1 MLKTN
6 HNSRP
11 GASSPRPVVGDGN
24 MFSSLRLDE
33 GVLSSQAAQ
42 QLRELIQSGELRA
55 GDRLP
60 SERVLSERLGVSR
73 TVVREAIKLLRAEG
87 IVRVR
92 LGVGT
97 FVTEPPQNILSGPLS
112 YLNQPES
119 KKIED
124 LLQVRN
130 VLEPAIAALAAK
142 NATREHIARMEQA
155 IQEMDQN
162 MADGDRYIVSDNLFH
177 VTLAEASGNSV
188 FQMLVNSFIDLLQK
202 SRRLAVSVPGATKR
216 ANTFHRR
223 VLAAIV
229 ARDPHAASAAMEDH
243 LHQLTH
249 EVHTAM
255 TKPAARKNSAR

>member
-1 MLKTN
+1 
-6 HNSRP
+6 
-11 GASSPRPVVGDGN
+11 

-33 GVLSSQAAQ
+33 GVLSLQAAQ

-73 TVVREAIKLLRAEG
+73 TVVREAIKLVRAEG

-97 FVTEPPQNILSGPLS
+97 FVTDPPQNILSGPLS

-142 NATREHIARMEQA
+142 NATRDQIAKMEQA
-155 IQEMDQN
+155 IRDMDEN
-162 MADGDRYIVSDNLFH
+162 TADGYQYIVSDNLFH
-177 VTLAEASGNSV
+177 VTLAESSGNSV
-188 FQMLVNSFIDLLQK
+188 FQMLVNSFIDLLQE

-223 VLAAIV
+223 VLAAVI
-229 ARDPHAASAAMEDH
+229 ARDPRAASAAMEDH
-243 LHQLTH
+243 LRQATH

-255 TKPAARKNSAR
+255 IKPTVLPSSDATQPHRLRRQNKALQRT